1 MNIALI
7 GPSGVGKG
15 THVANLSTRY
25 GLRHAATG
33 DLFRTNLHEHTP
45 LGVLARKYMEAG
57 ALVPDDVV
65 DSMVEAWADS
75 QSYDDGLLFD
85 GFPRT
90 PCQADFLDDLMHR
103 LGRRL
108 DAMVFLRLS
117 DEAIVSRLSGR
128 LICREC
134 QTPFHNRFNP
144 PRVAGVCDCCGKP
157 LYHRPDDSPEM
168 VLRRLRIFHRLTEP
182 LLERYALEGNLI
194 IVSGEG
200 TVTDVDARL
209 VEALDAVSVGR
220 GKFASREDFATLVA
234 TYEPATRP
242 PAVGMD
248 LILLGGPGSGKG
260 TQAELLASALK
271 LPHISTGDLF
281 RENLKKATE
290 LGKLAKA
297 YMDRGELVPDDV
309 TDHMVEDRLG
319 RPDVRDGFIL
329 DGYPRTLAQAV
340 ALEEIL
346 SRLGRRI
353 TGALNIDV
361 PDSSIVER
369 LSGRLICR
377 SCQAPFHLRFH
388 PPKKAGFC
396 DHCGGELYR
405 RSDDNPATIRTRLA
419 TFHRQAA
426 PLIHYYRELGVFR
439 IISGNDAVDVVSAR
453 CLYAAKELAAQHSV
467 AAPVVAV

>member
-15 THVANLSTRY
+15 THVANLSARY

-33 DLFRTNLHEHTP
+33 DLFRSNLRDRTP

-65 DSMVEAWADS
+65 DSMIEAWADS
-75 QSYDDGLLFD
+75 LAYEDGFLLD

-90 PCQADFLDDLMHR
+90 TCQADFLDDLFNR

-108 DAMVFLRLS
+108 DAVVYLRVS
-117 DEAIVSRLSGR
+117 DDAVVSRLSGR

-134 QTPFHNRFNP
+134 QTPFHTRFNP
-144 PRVAGVCDCCGKP
+144 PQVAGICDCCGRP

-168 VLRRLRIFHRLTEP
+168 VLRRLHVFHRLTGP
-182 LLERYALEGNLI
+182 LLERYAQEGKLV
-194 IVSGEG
+194 IVSGDG
-200 TVTDVDARL
+200 TVSDVRSRL
-209 VEALDAVSVGR
+209 VDALDAVSVGR
-220 GKFASREDFATLVA
+220 SQFVGREEFAKLVA
-234 TYEPATRP
+234 PMEPASRP
-242 PAVGMD
+242 PAVGTD
-248 LILLGGPGSGKG
+248 LVLLGGPGSGKG
-260 TQAELLASALK
+260 TQAELLASKLG

-281 RENLKKATE
+281 RENLRRETE
-290 LGKLAKA
+290 LGKMARA
-297 YMDRGELVPDDV
+297 FMDRGELVPDDL

-319 RPDVRDGFIL
+319 RPDIREGFIL

-361 PDSSIVER
+361 PDSTIVAR
-369 LSGRLICR
+369 LSARLICR
-377 SCQAPFHLRFH
+377 SCQAPFHLHFH
-388 PPKKAGFC
+388 PPKKPGVC
-396 DHCGGELYR
+396 DHCGGELFR

-426 PLIHYYRELGVFR
+426 PLIHYYRECGVYR
-439 IISGNDAVDVVSAR
+439 VIAGDDAVEAVSSR
-453 CLYAAKELAAQHSV
+453 CIYAAKELAPRQALASPT
-467 AAPVVAV
+467 ARA

>member
-15 THVANLSTRY
+15 THVANLSARY

-33 DLFRTNLHEHTP
+33 DLFRSNLRDHTP

-57 ALVPDDVV
+57 ALVPDEVV
-65 DSMVEAWADS
+65 DSMIEAWADS
-75 QSYDDGLLFD
+75 LGFDDGTLFD

-90 PCQADFLDDLMHR
+90 PSQADFLDDLLNR

-108 DAMVFLRLS
+108 DAVVYLRVS
-117 DEAIVSRLSGR
+117 DEIVVSRLSGR
-128 LICREC
+128 LICRAC
-134 QTPFHNRFNP
+134 QTPFHTRLNP
-144 PRVAGVCDCCGKP
+144 PRVAGICDCCGKT
-157 LYHRPDDSPEM
+157 LYHRSDDSPEM
-168 VLRRLRIFHRLTEP
+168 ALRRLRVFHRSTGP
-182 LLERYALEGNLI
+182 LLERYAAEGKLI
-194 IVSGEG
+194 VVSGDG
-200 TVTDVDARL
+200 TVAEVGERL
-209 VEALDAVSVGR
+209 VAALDGVSIGR
-220 GKFASREDFATLVA
+220 GSFLAREKFGELFTVEAAPT
-234 TYEPATRP
+234 PP
-242 PAVGMD
+242 PAIGLD

-260 TQAELLASALK
+260 TQAELLATKLK

-281 RENLKKATE
+281 RENLRQATE
-290 LGKLAKA
+290 LGKLAKG

-309 TDHMVEDRLG
+309 TDHMVEERLG
-319 RPDVRDGFIL
+319 RTDVRDGFIL

-340 ALEEIL
+340 ALDEIL
-346 SRLGRRI
+346 ARLGRRI

-377 SCQAPFHLRFH
+377 SCQAPFHVRFH
-388 PPKKAGFC
+388 PPKVQGVC

-419 TFHRQAA
+419 TFHRQAE
-426 PLIHYYRELGVFR
+426 PLIHYYRDCGVLR
-439 IISGNDAVDVVSAR
+439 DIAGNDAVDAVCAR
-453 CLYAAKELAAQHSV
+453 CLYAARELAARLGV
-467 AAPVVAV
+467 TTPVVAA

>member
-1 MNIALI
+1 MNIVLI

-15 THVANLSTRY
+15 THVASLSTRY

-33 DLFRTNLHEHTP
+33 DLFRSNLRDHTP

-65 DSMVEAWADS
+65 DSMIEAWADS
-75 QSYDDGLLFD
+75 LAYEDGILFD

-90 PCQADFLDDLMHR
+90 LCQADFLDDLLHR

-108 DAMVFLRLS
+108 DAVVYLHIS
-117 DEAIVSRLSGR
+117 DADVVSRLSGR

-134 QTPFHNRFNP
+134 QTPFHTRFNP
-144 PRVAGVCDCCGKP
+144 PRVSGVCDCCGRP

-168 VLRRLRIFHRLTEP
+168 VLRRLRVFHRLTEP
-182 LLERYALEGNLI
+182 LLDRYAQEGKLVM
-194 IVSGEG
+194 VSGDG
-200 TVTDVDARL
+200 TVSDVDARL
-209 VEALDAVSVGR
+209 VEALDSVSVGR
-220 GKFASREDFATLVA
+220 GRFVTREEFSAQFASA
-234 TYEPATRP
+234 EPTAKA

-248 LILLGGPGSGKG
+248 LVLLGGPGSGKG
-260 TQAELLASALK
+260 TQAELLAAKLK

-281 RENLKKATE
+281 RENLRNSTE
-290 LGKLAKA
+290 LGNAAKA
-297 YMDRGELVPDDV
+297 FMDRGELVPDDI
-309 TDHMVEDRLG
+309 TDHMVEDRLE
-319 RPDVRDGFIL
+319 RPDIREGFIL

-361 PDSSIVER
+361 PDSAIVER

-388 PPKKAGFC
+388 PPKKPGVC

-426 PLIHYYRELGVFR
+426 PLIHYFRECGVYRV
-439 IISGNDAVDVVSAR
+439 ISGNDAVEVVSSR
-453 CLYAAKELAAQHSV
+453 CLYAAKELAPRQS
-467 AAPVVAV
+467 AAPPAGAA